1 MLKMAE
7 ISHFRGFNLT
17 RGGLFF
23 SLRLGHGAA
32 LTRHRR
38 VIHYRAAALLPLA
51 LPRCSVVEI
60 ICIVF

>member
-7 ISHFRGFNLT
+7 ISHFRGIYLT

-38 VIHYRAAALLPLA
+38 VIHSRAAASLPLV
-51 LPRCSVVEI
+51 LPRSSI
-60 ICIVF
+60 IGTKIMVF